1 MNLNTW
7 KDFRQEMYD
16 CLLKAKDALFK
27 TVDALSTETTAKS
40 LPEVSQSLWF
50 ERDWSS
56 IYEAGDRRSA
66 GSRTLAPGVDAPHA
80 PARRG
85 GVALDRNRC
94 EWDCPPMLDHLR

>member
-1 MNLNTW
+1 MNLNTL

-16 CLLKAKDALFK
+16 CLLKAKGALFN
-27 TVDALSTETTAKS
+27 TVDALSPETTARS

-66 GSRTLAPGVDAPHA
+66 GSRALAPRVYPPHA
-80 PARRG
+80 PARRRR
-85 GVALDRNRC
+85 VALDRKRC
-94 EWDCPPMLDHLR
+94 EWYRPPLLADLC